1 MTTPASRSFLSLL
14 AVLASASAC
23 GARTGLDL
31 PALDAGFDAPPLAE
45 AAPLG
50 CGPSSC
56 SGCCDDAGACQAGS
70 TLQACGIGGS
80 ACQACDPAFDVCNPR
95 GDPNVTGVV
104 CYEPCP
110 LRTCTGC
117 CTPAGACV
125 DGNADTACGGPFRV
139 CADCTALG
147 QSCVSA
153 GSSNRCM

>member
-1 MTTPASRSFLSLL
+1 ML
-14 AVLASASAC
+14 ALALGVSAC
-23 GARTGLDL
+23 GARTGFDVA
-31 PALDAGFDAPPLAE
+31 PFDAGIDAAVE
-45 AAPLG
+45 AAPPG

-56 SGCCDDAGACQAGS
+56 SGCCDDAGACQPGS
-70 TLQACGIGGS
+70 TVQSCGIGGM

-117 CTPAGACV
+117 CTAAGACV
-125 DGNADTACGGPFRV
+125 DGDVDTACGGPFRV

-147 QSCVSA
+147 QSCVRA
-153 GSSNRCM
+153 ASSNRCM